1 MSFYPYLCH
10 LKVKQIQFVDW
21 PDHGVPDDPSHFLEF
36 LFRINKL
43 KNELDLEKPTIVHCS
58 AGVGRTGVT
67 ISLDYALENIRNILE
82 NDPIQI
88 LIKMRQQRPCL
99 VQDRFESVWDCFDQ
113 TKILPRQERLR
124 TAKKTP
130 DQFRFI
136 CNTIILLHEKS

>member
-1 MSFYPYLCH
+1 MSDPYLWH
-10 LKVKQIQFVDW
+10 FKVKQIQFVDW

-82 NDPIQI
+82 NDPIEI

-99 VQDRFESVWDCFDQ
+99 VQDWFE
-113 TKILPRQERLR
+113 T
-124 TAKKTP
+124 
-130 DQFRFI
+130 
-136 CNTIILLHEKS
+136 

>member
-1 MSFYPYLCH
+1 M
-10 LKVKQIQFVDW
+10 KQIQFVDW

-99 VQDRFESVWDCFDQ
+99 VQDRFETWTVIKLYGHFIGIGISYLVNIKNEYFLWCHLAVSAIF
-113 TKILPRQERLR
+113 
-124 TAKKTP
+124 TA
-130 DQFRFI
+130 
-136 CNTIILLHEKS
+136 CNH

>member
-10 LKVKQIQFVDW
+10 FKVKQIRFVDW

-82 NDPIQI
+82 NDPIKI

-99 VQDRFESVWDCFDQ
+99 VQDWFVIVWDCFDQ
-113 TKILPRQERLR
+113 ILSRPY
-124 TAKKTP
+124 
-130 DQFRFI
+130 
-136 CNTIILLHEKS
+136 